1 MREKKYQLVAWTKN
15 INDKENARL
24 HLIPSVELDLQEH
37 LIKELNKCQML
48 LEANNGHL
56 TLKLARRFI
65 RAYEQSA
72 RLDIRTGHID
82 CAIRFLLKAAE
93 YCIREDDLN
102 WAYYDS
108 DLGQYSHF
116 CGELRY
122 EFERFCEEA
131 VSLARKHGLQHIL
144 QEAGP
149 KQTIE
154 LYLEDTQE
162 ERDLRRHLKEMSA
175 WRP

>member
-1 MREKKYQLVAWTKN
+1 MEKKYQLVAWTSS

-24 HLIPSVELDLQEH
+24 HVIPSVELDLHEP
-37 LIKELNKCQML
+37 LIKELSRCQML
-48 LEANNGHL
+48 QDANDGHIS
-56 TLKLARRFI
+56 LKLAIRFI
-65 RAYEQSA
+65 KAYEQSA

-93 YCIREDDLN
+93 YCICEDDLN
-102 WAYYDS
+102 WAYHDT
-108 DLGQYSHF
+108 DLGRYSHF

-122 EFERFCEEA
+122 EFERFCKEA
-131 VSLARKHGLQHIL
+131 ISLARKHGLRHIL

-149 KQTIE
+149 KQIIE
-154 LYLEDTQE
+154 LYLEHTQE